1 MIRPMTSRD
10 KPAVMDLILATGFFR
25 PDEVAVAEELIDVY
39 LELPGQRDY
48 GVVVIV
54 DEGAPLLAADDA
66 KRVSSD
72 EAGRVAGYMTY
83 GPTPLTV
90 GTYDLYW
97 MAVDPRAQGRGHGR
111 ALVLWLEAYVKD
123 AGGRLLIIETSSVP
137 KYEPTRRFYLGLNY
151 TEVARIPDFYQP
163 GDDRVI
169 YSKQIG

>member
-10 KPAVMDLILATGFFR
+10 KPAVMDLIRATGFFR
-25 PDEVAVAEELIDVY
+25 PDEVAVAEELIDAY
-39 LELPGQRDY
+39 LDKPDQKDY

-54 DEGAPLLAADDA
+54 DEGAPLLVSEDD
-66 KRVSSD
+66 
-72 EAGRVAGYMTY
+72 AGRVAGYMTY

-169 YSKQIG
+169 YRKQIG